1 MRIGAA
7 PQSYFL
13 PPLDFLLPLDRSWSG
28 NMTSEPTGS
37 VHVPV
42 LLEEV
47 LRLLQPQRGGL
58 FLDATVGLG
67 GHARAILDATGRAGH
82 LLGIDRDAETL
93 NMAAQRLAPF
103 RGHYQLVQANFSE
116 VREIAAQKG
125 MEHFQG
131 ILADLGVSSLQL
143 DSPERGF
150 SFQKEGPLD
159 MRMDRGLDLTAAEV
173 VNHYPERDLANLIF
187 GYGEERHSRRIA
199 REIVKARPLRS
210 TKALADVIAKAVHSR
225 GYRRIHPATRTFQAL
240 RIFVNEE
247 LTQIPRFIEA
257 AADLLASG
265 GRIAIISFHSLED
278 RVVKECFRKL
288 SRNCA
293 CPPEILLCQC
303 GNRRWLKLVTKKPVV
318 PSQAEME
325 RNPRSRSAKLRVAEK
340 I

>member
-1 MRIGAA
+1 MAS
-7 PQSYFL
+7 Q
-13 PPLDFLLPLDRSWSG
+13 
-28 NMTSEPTGS
+28 PTRS

-47 LRLLQPQRGGL
+47 LQFLEPQRRGL
-58 FLDATVGLG
+58 VLDATIGLG
-67 GHARAILDATGRAGH
+67 GHASAILDLAGPAGH
-82 LLGIDRDAETL
+82 LLGIDRDVEAL
-93 NMAAQRLAPF
+93 DLAAQRLARF
-103 RGHYQLVQANFSE
+103 RGQYQLVHGRFSE
-116 VREIAAQKG
+116 VREIAAQRG
-125 MEHFQG
+125 IERFQG

-159 MRMDRGLDLTAAEV
+159 MRMDQDLDLTAAEV

-187 GYGEERHSRRIA
+187 TYGEERHSRRIA
-199 REIVKARPLRS
+199 RAIVKARPLRS
-210 TKALADVIAKAVHSR
+210 TKALAEVIAQAIRLRAHQQ
-225 GYRRIHPATRTFQAL
+225 IHAATRTFQAL
-240 RIFVNEE
+240 RIFVNDE
-247 LTQIPRFIEA
+247 LAQIPKFIQA

-288 SRNCA
+288 SRNCV